1 MILTFQSKQHAPFA
15 VGPQACPRHYTS
27 DPKVVAFVQNP
38 SETDLRGHGC
48 NREVVEARAAEGP
61 LRRPPRRE
69 SRPAALVTE
78 VCVCVRQSV
87 NV

>member
-1 MILTFQSKQHAPFA
+1 M
-15 VGPQACPRHYTS
+15 
-27 DPKVVAFVQNP
+27 AFVQNP

-61 LRRPPRRE
+61 LSGPPRRE

-78 VCVCVRQSV
+78 EERERVCVRQSV